1 MKLGLALAF
10 SIAGVAACSSESGP
24 AAYQGYAEGDYLRV
38 AAPFAGTLAQ
48 LAVKRGDSVQPGT
61 ALYTLEQESERAA
74 LAEAEE
80 KVRRADAQLDNLRK
94 SRRPSEIAAVRAQR
108 EQAGAALKLSEL
120 SFQREER
127 LAGQGFVSKQKLDDA
142 RAARER
148 DGARV
153 AELDAQLLTAKLAA
167 RSDEIRAAEAEAQA
181 ARAALKQA
189 QWKLAQKTVTALRA
203 GSVEDILYT
212 QGEWVQAGSPVVVLL
227 PPENRKVRFFVPEN
241 RLGELKIGL
250 PIAVHCD
257 GCGQPLPATVSFIAA
272 QAEYTPPVLYN
283 RENRAKLLYLVE
295 ARLAV
300 EHAVKLHPGQP
311 LDVRLTAN
319 K

>member
-1 MKLGLALAF
+1 MKLGLAVAL
-10 SIAGVAACSSESGP
+10 SIAGLAACTSDGGS
-24 AAYQGYAEGDYLRV
+24 AAYQGYAEGDYVRV

-48 LAVKRGDSVQPGT
+48 LAVKRGDRVQAGA

-74 LAEAEE
+74 LVEAEE

-108 EQAGAALKLSEL
+108 EQAAVALKLSEL

-127 LAGQGFVSKQKLDDA
+127 LAGQGFISKQKLDDA
-142 RAARER
+142 RAALER
-148 DGARV
+148 DRARIV
-153 AELDAQLLTAKLAA
+153 ELDAQLATAKLAA
-167 RSDEIRAAEAEAQA
+167 RPDEVRAADAEAQA
-181 ARAALKQA
+181 ARAVLKQA
-189 QWKLAQKTVTALRA
+189 QWKLGQKTVTAPRA
-203 GSVEDILYT
+203 GSVEDTLYT
-212 QGEWVQAGSPVVVLL
+212 QGEWVQAGSPVVVIL
-227 PPENRKVRFFVPEN
+227 PPENRKIRFFVPED

-250 PIAVHCD
+250 AVSVHCD
-257 GCGQPLPATVSFIAA
+257 ACNQPLAATISFIAA

-295 ARLAV
+295 ARLAA
-300 EHAVKLHPGQP
+300 EQAVKLHPGQP